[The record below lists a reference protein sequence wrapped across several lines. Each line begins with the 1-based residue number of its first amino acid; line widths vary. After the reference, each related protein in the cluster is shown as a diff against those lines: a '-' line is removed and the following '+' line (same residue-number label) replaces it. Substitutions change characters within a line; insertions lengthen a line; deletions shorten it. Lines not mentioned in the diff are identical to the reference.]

1 MIRLLYN
8 PSYLDESISSL
19 VVFLWV
25 FFIISGIRIPVNKQC
40 RPCLHAAPC
49 CVWMRPALF
58 AYMSLKRVANKVKEY
73 CFLPWEITGDKS
85 LSYSLCLF

>member
-1 MIRLLYN
+1 MIRQLYN
-8 PSYLDESISSL
+8 ASYLNESISSL

-49 CVWMRPALF
+49 CVWMGPALF
-58 AYMSLKRVANKVKEY
+58 AYMSLILYASFKEKNVFVIENRLFSFRMHRRRKV
-73 CFLPWEITGDKS
+73 
-85 LSYSLCLF
+85 